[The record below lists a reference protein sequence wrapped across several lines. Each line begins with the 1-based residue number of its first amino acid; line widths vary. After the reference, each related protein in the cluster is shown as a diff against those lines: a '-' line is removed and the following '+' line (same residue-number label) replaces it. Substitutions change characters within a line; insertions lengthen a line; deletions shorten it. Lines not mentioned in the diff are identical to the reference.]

1 MSVYSFSCKFY
12 NWIVVLDDYHD
23 SNKQMEKNIG

>member
-12 NWIVVLDDYHD
+12 NWIVVLDDYRD
-23 SNKQMEKNIG
+23 SNKQMENIG